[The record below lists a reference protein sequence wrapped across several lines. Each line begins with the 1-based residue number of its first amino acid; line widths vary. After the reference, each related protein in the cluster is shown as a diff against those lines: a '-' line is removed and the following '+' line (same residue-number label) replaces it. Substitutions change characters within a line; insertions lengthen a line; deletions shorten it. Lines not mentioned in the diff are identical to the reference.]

1 MILRVANDMFLQ
13 YGYKSVT
20 MDDIA
25 RMAGVS
31 KKTLYQFYADKNA
44 LVEATVIHFIDDMKR
59 QTEEDGKASADAV
72 EEIFKALLFV
82 DHTFRKVNPVVV
94 WDLQRFHPT
103 VYRIFEHY
111 KDGFMFNVVRDNL
124 LRGIEQGLYRAEL
137 NVDII
142 ARFRI
147 NSLMSG
153 MSAQYTFPDQYDQ
166 KTVQRE
172 LLELYLHGIVSLKG
186 LELIN
191 HYKQKFNHHI

>member
-44 LVEATVIHFIDDMKR
+44 LVEATVISFVDEMKQ
-59 QTEEDGKASADAV
+59 QTEEDSRTSTDAV
-72 EEIFKALLFV
+72 EEIFKALLFI
-82 DHTFRKVNPVVV
+82 DHTFRKINPVVV
-94 WDLQRFHPT
+94 WDLQRFHPA

-111 KDGFMFNVVRDNL
+111 KDGFMFGVVRDNL
-124 LRGIEQGLYRAEL
+124 VRGIEQGLYRPEL

-147 NSLMSG
+147 NSVMAG
-153 MSAQYTFPDQYDQ
+153 MSAQYTFPEQYDQ

-172 LLELYLHGIVSLKG
+172 LLELYLHGIVSPGG
-186 LELIN
+186 LELIA
-191 HYKQKFNHHI
+191 HYKEKFNHHI